1 MNVEMEILPLNMIM
15 QIPSGFEWIFIVIIV
30 VVLIFGAKKIPD
42 LARGFG
48 KATSEFE
55 KARIEAKRELREM
68 KNAGTSSSS
77 SSSSSSTTNAAAS
90 REKLEAIADTLG
102 IDYTDKDDDQL
113 RLAIETE
120 INKSR
125 TKA

>member
-15 QIPSGFEWIFIVIIV
+15 QIPTGFEWIFIVIIV
-30 VVLIFGAKKIPD
+30 VVIFFGAKKIPD

-55 KARIEAKRELREM
+55 KARIEAKRELREI

-77 SSSSSSTTNAAAS
+77 TTANTAAN
-90 REKLEAIADTLG
+90 REKLESIADTLG
-102 IDYTDKDDDQL
+102 IDYTDKNDEQL

-120 INKSR
+120 INKSQ

>member
-1 MNVEMEILPLNMIM
+1 MNVEMESLPLNMMM
-15 QIPSGFEWIFIVIIV
+15 QIPSGFEWIILVIIV

-55 KARIEAKRELREM
+55 KARIEAKRELREL
-68 KNAGTSSSS
+68 KNTGTSSSS
-77 SSSSSSTTNAAAS
+77 SSTTTNAAAN
-90 REKLEAIADTLG
+90 REKLESIADTLG

-113 RLAIETE
+113 RSAIETE
-120 INKSR
+120 INKSH
-125 TKA
+125 TKT

>member
-15 QIPSGFEWIFIVIIV
+15 QIPTGFEWIFIVIIV
-30 VVLIFGAKKIPD
+30 VVIFFGAKKIPD

-55 KARIEAKRELREM
+55 KARIEAKRELREL
-68 KNAGTSSSS
+68 KNAGTSSST
-77 SSSSSSTTNAAAS
+77 STTANTAAN
-90 REKLEAIADTLG
+90 REKLESIADTLG
-102 IDYTDKDDDQL
+102 IDYTDKNDEQL

-120 INKSR
+120 INKSQ

>member
-1 MNVEMEILPLNMIM
+1 MNVEMEILPLNMMM
-15 QIPSGFEWIFIVIIV
+15 QMIPSGFEWIFIVVIAVI
-30 VVLIFGAKKIPD
+30 LIFGAKKIPD

-48 KATSEFE
+48 KATTEFE
-55 KARIEAKRELREM
+55 KARIEAKRELREI
-68 KNAGTSSSS
+68 KKAGTSSSS
-77 SSSSSSTTNAAAS
+77 SSTNTGAS
-90 REKLEAIADTLG
+90 REKLESIADTLG

-120 INKSR
+120 INKSQ

>member
-1 MNVEMEILPLNMIM
+1 MNVEMESLPLNMM
-15 QIPSGFEWIFIVIIV
+15 MQQIPSGFEWIFIVIIV

-48 KATSEFE
+48 KATTEFE
-55 KARIEAKRELREM
+55 KARIEAKRELREI
-68 KNAGTSSSS
+68 KNAGN
-77 SSSSSSTTNAAAS
+77 SSTTTTTTNTAAN
-90 REKLEAIADTLG
+90 REKLESIADTLG
-102 IDYTDKDDDQL
+102 IDYTDKNDDQL

-120 INKSR
+120 INKSQ

>member
-1 MNVEMEILPLNMIM
+1 MNVEMESLPLNMMM
-15 QIPSGFEWIFIVIIV
+15 QMIPSGFEWIFIVVIV

-55 KARIEAKRELREM
+55 KARIEAKRELREI
-68 KNAGTSSSS
+68 KNAGTSSTTT
-77 SSSSSSTTNAAAS
+77 TTNTAAN
-90 REKLEAIADTLG
+90 REKLESIADTLG
-102 IDYTDKDDDQL
+102 IDYTDKDDEQL

-120 INKSR
+120 INKSQ

>member
-1 MNVEMEILPLNMIM
+1 MNVEMESLPLNMMM
-15 QIPSGFEWIFIVIIV
+15 QMIPSGFEWIFIVVIV

-55 KARIEAKRELREM
+55 KARIEAKRELREL

-77 SSSSSSTTNAAAS
+77 TTTNAAAN
-90 REKLEAIADTLG
+90 REKLESIADTLG

-120 INKSR
+120 INKSQ

>member
-1 MNVEMEILPLNMIM
+1 MNVEMESLPLNMMM
-15 QIPSGFEWIFIVIIV
+15 QIPSGFEWIFIVVIV

-55 KARIEAKRELREM
+55 KARIEAKRELREL
-68 KNAGTSSSS
+68 KNAGTSSST
-77 SSSSSSTTNAAAS
+77 STTTNTAAN
-90 REKLEAIADTLG
+90 REKLESIADTLG
-102 IDYTDKDDDQL
+102 IDYTDKDDEQL

-120 INKSR
+120 INKSQ

>member
-1 MNVEMEILPLNMIM
+1 MNMIM
-15 QIPSGFEWIFIVIIV
+15 QMIPSGFEWIFIVIIV
-30 VVLIFGAKKIPD
+30 VVVIFGAKKIPD

-55 KARIEAKRELREM
+55 KARIEAKRELHEL
-68 KNAGTSSSS
+68 KNAGT

-90 REKLEAIADTLG
+90 REKLESIADTLG
-102 IDYTDKDDDQL
+102 IDYTNKDDDQL

-120 INKSR
+120 INKSH

>member
-1 MNVEMEILPLNMIM
+1 MNVEMESLPLNMMM
-15 QIPSGFEWIFIVIIV
+15 QMIPSGFEWIILVVIV

-55 KARIEAKRELREM
+55 KARIEAKRELREL
-68 KNAGTSSSS
+68 KNVGTSSSTT
-77 SSSSSSTTNAAAS
+77 TTNAAAN
-90 REKLEAIADTLG
+90 REKLESIADTLG
-102 IDYTDKDDDQL
+102 IDYTNKDDEQL

-120 INKSR
+120 INKSQ

>member
-1 MNVEMEILPLNMIM
+1 MNIEMEILPLNMMM
-15 QIPSGFEWIFIVIIV
+15 QMIPSGFEWIFIVVIV

-48 KATSEFE
+48 KATTEFE
-55 KARIEAKRELREM
+55 KARIEAKRELREI

-77 SSSSSSTTNAAAS
+77 TTTTTNTAAN
-90 REKLEAIADTLG
+90 REKLESIADTLG
-102 IDYTDKDDDQL
+102 IDYTDKNDDQL

-120 INKSR
+120 INKSQ

>member
-1 MNVEMEILPLNMIM
+1 MNVEMESLPLNMMM
-15 QIPSGFEWIFIVIIV
+15 QMIPSGFEWIFIVVIV

-48 KATSEFE
+48 KATTEFE
-55 KARIEAKRELREM
+55 KARIEAKRELREI

-77 SSSSSSTTNAAAS
+77 TTTNTAAN
-90 REKLEAIADTLG
+90 REKLESIADTLG
-102 IDYTDKDDDQL
+102 IDYTDKDDEQL

-120 INKSR
+120 INKSQ

>member
-1 MNVEMEILPLNMIM
+1 MEILPTNMLM
-15 QIPSGFEWIFIVIIV
+15 QMIPSGFEWIFIVVIAVI
-30 VVLIFGAKKIPD
+30 LIFGAKKIPD

-48 KATSEFE
+48 KATTEFE
-55 KARIEAKRELREM
+55 KARIEAKRELREI
-68 KNAGTSSSS
+68 KKAGTSSSS
-77 SSSSSSTTNAAAS
+77 SSTNTGAS
-90 REKLEAIADTLG
+90 REKLESIADTLG

-120 INKSR
+120 INKSQ

>member
-1 MNVEMEILPLNMIM
+1 MNVEMESIPLNMMM
-15 QIPSGFEWIFIVIIV
+15 QMIPSGFEWIFIVVIV

-48 KATSEFE
+48 KATTEFE
-55 KARIEAKRELREM
+55 KARIEAKRELREI

-77 SSSSSSTTNAAAS
+77 TTTNTAAN
-90 REKLEAIADTLG
+90 REKLESIADTLG

-120 INKSR
+120 INKSQ

>member
-1 MNVEMEILPLNMIM
+1 MEILPTNMLM
-15 QIPSGFEWIFIVIIV
+15 QMIPSGFECIFIVIIAV
-30 VVLIFGAKKIPD
+30 ILIFGSKKIPD

-48 KATSEFE
+48 KATTEFE
-55 KARIEAKRELREM
+55 KARIEAKRELREI
-68 KNAGTSSSS
+68 KKAGTSSSS
-77 SSSSSSTTNAAAS
+77 SSSTNTGAS
-90 REKLEAIADTLG
+90 REKLESIADTLG

-120 INKSR
+120 INKSQ

>member
-1 MNVEMEILPLNMIM
+1 MNVEMESLPLNMM
-15 QIPSGFEWIFIVIIV
+15 QMIPSGFEWIFIVVIV

-48 KATSEFE
+48 KATTEFE
-55 KARIEAKRELREM
+55 KARIEAKRELREI
-68 KNAGTSSSS
+68 KNAGK
-77 SSSSSSTTNAAAS
+77 SSSTTTTADTAAS
-90 REKLEAIADTLG
+90 REKLESIADTLG
-102 IDYTDKDDDQL
+102 IDYTDKNDDQL

-120 INKSR
+120 INKSQ

>member
-1 MNVEMEILPLNMIM
+1 MNVEMEILPLNMMM
-15 QIPSGFEWIFIVIIV
+15 QIPTGFEWIFIVIIV
-30 VVLIFGAKKIPD
+30 VVIFFGAKKIPD

-55 KARIEAKRELREM
+55 KARIEAKRELREL
-68 KNAGTSSSS
+68 KNAGTSSS
-77 SSSSSSTTNAAAS
+77 TTATNTAAN
-90 REKLEAIADTLG
+90 REKLESIADTLG

-120 INKSR
+120 INKSQ

>member
-1 MNVEMEILPLNMIM
+1 MNVEMESLPLNMMM
-15 QIPSGFEWIFIVIIV
+15 QMIPSGFEWIFIVVIV
-30 VVLIFGAKKIPD
+30 VVLIFGAKKIPE

-48 KATSEFE
+48 KATTEFE
-55 KARIEAKRELREM
+55 KARIEAKRELREI

-77 SSSSSSTTNAAAS
+77 TTTTNTAAN
-90 REKLEAIADTLG
+90 REKLESIADTLG

-120 INKSR
+120 INKSQ

>member
-1 MNVEMEILPLNMIM
+1 MNVEMESLPLNMMM
-15 QIPSGFEWIFIVIIV
+15 QIPSGFEWIILVIIV

-55 KARIEAKRELREM
+55 KARIEAKRELREL
-68 KNAGTSSSS
+68 KNTGTSSSS
-77 SSSSSSTTNAAAS
+77 SSTTTNAAAN
-90 REKLEAIADTLG
+90 REKLESIADTLG

-120 INKSR
+120 INKSH
-125 TKA
+125 TKT